1 MSSAILADGRQLD
14 AQMHLTLFNGQV
26 VYAPT
31 ERTKRYVAE
40 ALLQLLSSEPI
51 RIAGEPTPIFHQDE
65 PHRIIVHVHARD
77 TKMYE
82 KLFTVR
88 SELLFRLQRSRC
100 SRALPN
106 PFHLSIDGAYLR
118 HIFHDFGL

>member
-1 MSSAILADGRQLD
+1 MGVKMSSAILADGRQLD

-40 ALLQLLSSEPI
+40 VLLQLLSSEPI
-51 RIAGEPTPIFHQDE
+51 RIAGEPTPVFRQDE
-65 PHRIIVHVHARD
+65 PHRILLHVHVRD

-82 KLFTVR
+82 KLFASR
-88 SELLFRLQRSRC
+88 AELLFRL
-100 SRALPN
+100 P
-106 PFHLSIDGAYLR
+106 
-118 HIFHDFGL
+118 